1 MMKRTLLRVLILLPL
16 ILLAWPFDSFAQ
28 SPSNTQTTRKFDEF
42 GDLLLTERKARLDN
56 FAIQLQNEPGT
67 RGFIIAYRSY
77 RDLPGLSSRLL
88 GPMKEYLVNSRG
100 IPADRVVTVD
110 GGEASCLMHEFWIVP
125 IGKTPTPRNDAYSRH
140 FIDTESAW
148 KFDEYYYPLPQ
159 DYDEGDEYV
168 GNSLEGFV
176 EVLRK
181 LPRSQAYILA
191 YPQYHSERRLDPP
204 NTSLKMLTTVKAK
217 LANKYRISPSRIK
230 IVNGGYRKLRQ
241 VELWIVPPGEH
252 APIATPNAFP
262 KKRR

>member
-1 MMKRTLLRVLILLPL
+1 MKRTLLRLLVLLPIICIAL
-16 ILLAWPFDSFAQ
+16 PLDYSVQAQ
-28 SPSNTQTTRKFDEF
+28 SSTQTARKFDEF
-42 GDLLLTERKARLDN
+42 SDLLLTEIKARLDN

-168 GNSLEGFV
+168 GNSLEAFA

-191 YPQYHSERRLDPP
+191 YPQYHSERRLDPS
-204 NTSLKMLTTVKAK
+204 NTSLKMLKTVKAR
-217 LANKYRISPSRIK
+217 LVNKYRISPSRIK